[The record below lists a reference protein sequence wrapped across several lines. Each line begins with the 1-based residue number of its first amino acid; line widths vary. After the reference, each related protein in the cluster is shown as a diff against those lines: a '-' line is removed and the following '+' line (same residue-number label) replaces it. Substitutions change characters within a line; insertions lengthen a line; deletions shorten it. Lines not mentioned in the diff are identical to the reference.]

1 MNQTDSTINTL
12 IISLQYVTQLIHG
25 IGYLIVFVSVLEF
38 ILAQSPRSMQGILI
52 GLWYAY
58 QSLGATVYLVLNLN
72 IENIGCNYWPFIVK
86 TSFAALSVVIYV
98 VVSSQYKYRQREEP
112 SNTNYQAIIEHYTER
127 QLNQQHIIDV
137 SDTHSYSNEF
147 VINEY

>member
-1 MNQTDSTINTL
+1 M
-12 IISLQYVTQLIHG
+12 
-25 IGYLIVFVSVLEF
+25 FVSVLEF

-86 TSFAALSVVIYV
+86 TSFAALS
-98 VVSSQYKYRQREEP
+98 SC
-112 SNTNYQAIIEHYTER
+112 N
-127 QLNQQHIIDV
+127 LCCC
-137 SDTHSYSNEF
+137 F
-147 VINEY
+147 